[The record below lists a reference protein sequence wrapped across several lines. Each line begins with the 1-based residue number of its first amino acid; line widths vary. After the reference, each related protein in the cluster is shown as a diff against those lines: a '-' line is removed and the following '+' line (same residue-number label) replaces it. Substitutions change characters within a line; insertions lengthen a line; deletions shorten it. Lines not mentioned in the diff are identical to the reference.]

1 MSQSAEGGKWCPECG
16 ADNLHFADRC
26 WMCSGDLKN
35 VAIIAAESP
44 ALAANTAGLPI
55 AKPAWA
61 RDDSTGLISVAALA
75 GLCLLVGIGIYA
87 SEPALVIP
95 FAIVATPALL
105 ATFIRATRKQVQHK
119 PIGVL
124 DAVGTFLVSF
134 VISGVVAA
142 GIAVV
147 LVAVAIVS
155 LVAFCFAELAKH

>member
-16 ADNLHFADRC
+16 ADNLHFANRC
-26 WMCSGDLKN
+26 WMCGGGLRN
-35 VAIIAAESP
+35 VAIIAAELP
-44 ALAANTAGLPI
+44 APAAKPAEAPL

-61 RDDSTGLISVAALA
+61 RDDSAGLISVATLA

-87 SEPALVIP
+87 NEPALVIP
-95 FAIVATPALL
+95 FAIVASPALL
-105 ATFIRATRKQVQHK
+105 ATLIRATRKRVQSK
-119 PIGVL
+119 PMGVL
-124 DAVGTFLVSF
+124 ESVGMFFLSF

-155 LVAFCFAELAKH
+155 LVAFCFAELARH